1 MKGVEKIKS
10 LINTGQLNNRKL
22 VDTIIYADDQI
33 LMATSEDNLQTMA
46 HHLNLIAR
54 KYKITISTTKQNQW
68 HYGGTT
74 YRG

>member
-1 MKGVEKIKS
+1 MKRVEKIKS

-54 KYKITISTTKQNQW
+54 KYKITISTTKQN
-68 HYGGTT
+68 
-74 YRG
+74 

>member
-33 LMATSEDNLQTMA
+33 LMATSEDNLQTVA
-46 HHLNLIAR
+46 HRLNLIAR
-54 KYKITISTTKQNQW
+54 KYKITISTTKQN
-68 HYGGTT
+68 
-74 YRG
+74 